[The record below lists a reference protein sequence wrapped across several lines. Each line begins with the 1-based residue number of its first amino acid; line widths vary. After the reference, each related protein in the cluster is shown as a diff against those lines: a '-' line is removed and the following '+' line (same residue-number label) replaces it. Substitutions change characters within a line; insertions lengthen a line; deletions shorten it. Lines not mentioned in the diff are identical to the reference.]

1 MSRRLLGLIIGGIG
15 IAVAVVAVL
24 ADPIGVGGSD
34 DFGWKQLLGVVVG
47 IALVVWGFVIA
58 SADEES
64 RPD

>member
-15 IAVAVVAVL
+15 IAVAVVAAL
-24 ADPIGVGGSD
+24 ADPIGIGASD

-47 IALVVWGFVIA
+47 NAMVARGFVIA

-64 RPD
+64 RPE

>member
-1 MSRRLLGLIIGGIG
+1 MSRRALGLIIGGIG
-15 IAVAVVAVL
+15 IAVTVVAVL

-34 DFGWKQLLGVVVG
+34 DFGWKQLVGVVVG
-47 IALVVWGFVIA
+47 IAMVAWGFVIA